1 MYHLIDPLLRV
12 MKMHETS
19 NIVFKK
25 KLLLFLFLFC
35 SSIAF
40 TQRIEPMG
48 DSSVQ
53 QTFTKEK
60 TDSLKKIH
68 SPKKAALLSAVF
80 PGLGQIYN
88 KKYWKLPI
96 VYGAMGISTGIF
108 IYNLNW
114 YRRTRFAYK
123 VLVTKDTNNYPNV
136 YPALKFLI
144 DRNDAN
150 ALRFARDQYR
160 RDIDYSAIFF
170 IVMWGLNIVDAT
182 VDAHLKGFDV
192 SPNLGFRFQPGYSEL
207 AGTNGLSLIM
217 RIGK

>member
-60 TDSLKKIH
+60 KLRRI
-68 SPKKAALLSAVF
+68 ALTEVRGCLAQDRQ
-80 PGLGQIYN
+80 GHILRAYN
-88 KKYWKLPI
+88 I
-96 VYGAMGISTGIF
+96 
-108 IYNLNW
+108 
-114 YRRTRFAYK
+114 
-123 VLVTKDTNNYPNV
+123 
-136 YPALKFLI
+136 
-144 DRNDAN
+144 
-150 ALRFARDQYR
+150 
-160 RDIDYSAIFF
+160 
-170 IVMWGLNIVDAT
+170 
-182 VDAHLKGFDV
+182 
-192 SPNLGFRFQPGYSEL
+192 
-207 AGTNGLSLIM
+207 
-217 RIGK
+217 